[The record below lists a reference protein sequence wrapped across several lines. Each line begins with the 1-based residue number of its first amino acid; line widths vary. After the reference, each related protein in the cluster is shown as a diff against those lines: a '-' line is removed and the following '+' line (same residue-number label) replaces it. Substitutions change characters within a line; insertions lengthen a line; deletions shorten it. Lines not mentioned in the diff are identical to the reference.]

1 MKILVVD
8 DNEFLASTIQAVLE
22 DEGLDVVSAKDGIE
36 GYRAYLLF
44 NPDLIIT
51 DIQMPERNGLEM
63 MELIRTHSPM
73 IKTIYMSGNPSS
85 FWPSIEEEER
95 RYQVNF
101 FEKPF
106 SFESLKKVVFESS
119 VASEPMENRMAAC
132 YF

>member
-1 MKILVVD
+1 MKVLVVD
-8 DNEFLASTIQAVLE
+8 DNEFLASAIQSVLE
-22 DEGLDVVSAKDGIE
+22 NEGLDVVSAKDGIE
-36 GYRAYLLF
+36 GYQAYLLF

-73 IKTIYMSGNPSS
+73 IKTIYISGKPSS
-85 FWPSIEEEER
+85 FWPSIREEER
-95 RYQVNF
+95 RYQVSY

-106 SFESLKKVVFESS
+106 SFESLKKAVLESR
-119 VASEPMENRMAAC
+119 VASEPMENLTAAC